1 MKKIRYNLCWSKEN
15 GMNIV
20 TFLFAFISARHEPQI
35 IFLFIFFLATLFDS
49 TFIVMM
55 TGVLKNEHCVNLKP
69 LTCILTFQPKYLFI
83 RFFNRTIYNIKLIK
97 INSTGRNLI

>member
-20 TFLFAFISARHEPQI
+20 TFLFAFISVRHEPHKQFF
-35 IFLFIFFLATLFDS
+35 FLFYFFFLATLFDS

-69 LTCILTFQPKYLFI
+69 PHLYSYI
-83 RFFNRTIYNIKLIK
+83 
-97 INSTGRNLI
+97 ST